1 MIIIINMRTN
11 DTYQRRVILEE
22 LSKVKCHPT
31 ADEVYEMARKRLPNI
46 SIATVYRNLDWMARN
61 HTIHKLD
68 IAGRKKRFDYDTS
81 KHYHLRCEDCGA
93 VCDLDLSQLEE
104 IEKRLDALKGLK
116 GIVDFTLEF
125 KGKCKHCADSSVR
138 LKKGVQV

>member
-1 MIIIINMRTN
+1 MITITNMRTN

-31 ADEVYEMARKRLPNI
+31 ADEVYDMARQRLPNI
-46 SIATVYRNLDWMARN
+46 SMATVYRNLDWMAKKR
-61 HTIHKLD
+61 TILKLD

-93 VCDLDLSQLEE
+93 VCDLELSQLNE
-104 IEKRLDALKGLK
+104 IEKRLESLKGLE
-116 GIVDFTLEF
+116 GIVDFNLEF
-125 KGKCKHCADSSVR
+125 KGKCKHCAGSTAQQ
-138 LKKGVQV
+138 KKGV